1 MTKQLI
7 ALAIAAT
14 FGIAHAAD
22 VKPAVA
28 DLKAAAPAAAAAV
41 VKTEAPKVAEAVKAE
56 VKAPEAKPAAA
67 APVEAA
73 PQREW
78 GAISSPHL
86 CRARCTPSITSTR
99 TPMIGPSRSLEPS
112 RSPSHASRSV
122 PSDIPMST
130 QGISSRSL
138 SHRVWAR

>member
-28 DLKAAAPAAAAAV
+28 DLKATAPAAAA
-41 VKTEAPKVAEAVKAE
+41 AVKAE

-67 APVEAA
+67 APAKAGAPAA
-73 PQREW
+73 K
-78 GAISSPHL
+78 
-86 CRARCTPSITSTR
+86 
-99 TPMIGPSRSLEPS
+99 
-112 RSPSHASRSV
+112 
-122 PSDIPMST
+122 
-130 QGISSRSL
+130 
-138 SHRVWAR
+138 